1 MYVSTKKMS
10 FILKHFRYSQGKTTY
25 GFSMKVNRA
34 VSREYE
40 TFTMKKQTPFF
51 YSTLSA
57 KLFLGR
63 LSVSTEPPA
72 EPMEGEASETTHA
85 MSDVNSV

>member
-10 FILKHFRYSQGKTTY
+10 FILKQFRYSQGKIMY

-40 TFTMKKQTPFF
+40 SSTMKKQTPFF
-51 YSTLSA
+51 YSTLTA

-63 LSVSTEPPA
+63 LSASAEPPA
-72 EPMEGEASETTHA
+72 EPMEGEAQETPHA